1 MSETCK
7 KGKTSEK
14 FGTPKSGGTGFEPET
29 SGFGVRGDNHRTITP
44 EVRSWP
50 RRFGVARI
58 GAGSTELVDRSSV
71 CNSIPPLRR
80 RAEGFGMNG
89 EKELKE

>member
-14 FGTPKSGGTGFEPET
+14 FGIPKSGGMGFEPET

-50 RRFGVARI
+50 RRFGT
-58 GAGSTELVDRSSV
+58 GS
-71 CNSIPPLRR
+71 
-80 RAEGFGMNG
+80 AGFGVGSEVRSCSDWSRKHRACGLEPGM
-89 EKELKE
+89 